1 MKIAFLSA
9 SMIHQKFAIETTSLI
24 WLHSFFLAADIGQC
38 YVFGCDRLFALLAS
52 QAALQYR
59 VSNKFRHMDSTSMTV
74 HGEYDSDDPSPPCGV
89 QERVL
94 NMNRIRYQVLSVLGC
109 RFEKIYSTA

>member
-1 MKIAFLSA
+1 
-9 SMIHQKFAIETTSLI
+9 
-24 WLHSFFLAADIGQC
+24 
-38 YVFGCDRLFALLAS
+38 
-52 QAALQYR
+52 
-59 VSNKFRHMDSTSMTV
+59 MDSTSMTV